1 MKRKFKIVALI
12 LSLVLAVGLFAAC
25 GGSDTPAGNG
35 GNSGGNGGGNGGNS
49 GGGGGTP
56 STNYTYVDFDTDA
69 NVNITVDG
77 IKNEAAYNAIPAF
90 TFGIRAEAKAYFAA
104 SKEGLYVFFEVDDK
118 TLYYS
123 NEDVYVAD
131 CVEFYLDSDNTSR
144 ANPRKTT
151 RQIQVSPRGDYA
163 IYKGDVEQTW
173 VLLGRSLNGA
183 TTGVVSDKAAGFA
196 VATTHNGTV
205 SPIGTDPGAKNDN
218 GYTAEIFLSWA
229 SMEVD
234 VRTVESN
241 QYGESGVVGV
251 AFGHTDIINYND
263 KTNSRVSYMNDVAN
277 TSPLKYHK
285 LKLVG
290 DYKGVSTPTVASEIT
305 IDGNMNEAQWATAT
319 VVGAT
324 SVTAASGDATIDAR
338 AFFGNNGL
346 YVGVKVVGDTKLE
359 AWISTIGD
367 GVYKNDG
374 CEMRIHVMDASGQQI
389 RSFKL
394 LYDLF
399 GMCWHDSPAGTPGAC
414 DELYAITTNG
424 TINNNS
430 DVDTGWCMEL
440 FIPNYELQADAMENG
455 YIVSTR
461 TLSYAQ
467 ILVGVQNYYI
477 TDTDNATN
485 PYAQAPEVA
494 IAATATWD
502 SVGTYATVRK

>member
-1 MKRKFKIVALI
+1 MKKFKIIALI
-12 LSLVLAVGLFAAC
+12 LSLILAIGLFGAC
-25 GGSDTPAGNG
+25 GKKQENNNSNEDKG
-35 GNSGGNGGGNGGNS
+35 GAEGGGKEQQ
-49 GGGGGTP
+49 T
-56 STNYTYVDFDTDA
+56 YTYVDFETDS
-69 NVNITVDG
+69 NVNITLDG
-77 IKNEAAYNAIPAF
+77 IKNETAYDAIPAF

-104 SKEGLYVFFEVDDK
+104 SKEGIYAFFEVDDK

-131 CVEFYLDSDNTSR
+131 CIEFYLDADNTSR
-144 ANPRKTT
+144 ANPRKTS
-151 RQIQVSPRGDYA
+151 RQVQVSPRGDYA

-173 VLLGRSLNGA
+173 VLLGRSLNGVS
-183 TTGVVSDKAAGFA
+183 TGVTSNKTNGFA
-196 VATTHNGTV
+196 VATTCNGTV
-205 SPIGTDPGAKNDN
+205 SPVGTNPGVKNDN

-241 QYGESGVVGV
+241 QYGPSGVVGV
-251 AFGHTDIINYND
+251 AFGHTDIINYDDVSNNR
-263 KTNSRVSYMNDVAN
+263 KSYMNDVAN

-290 DYKGVSTPTVASEIT
+290 DYKGVSVPTVASEIT
-305 IDGNMNEAQWATAT
+305 VDGNMNESQWASAT
-319 VVGAT
+319 VVGPT
-324 SVTAASGDATIDAR
+324 SVTADSGSATVDAR

-346 YVGVKVVGDTKLE
+346 YVGVKVTGDTKLE

-374 CEMRIHVMDASGQQI
+374 CEMRIHVMDATGQQI

-414 DELYAITTNG
+414 DELYAVSYSG
-424 TINNNS
+424 TINDNGDS
-430 DVDTGWCMEL
+430 DSGWCMEL
-440 FIPNYELQADAMENG
+440 FIPNYELQADAMNDG
-455 YIVSTR
+455 YLVSSR

-467 ILVGVQNYYI
+467 IMVGVQNYYI
-477 TDTDNATN
+477 TDSSDSSN

-494 IAATATWD
+494 IPATATWD
-502 SVGTYATVRK
+502 GVATYARVSK